1 MEQID
6 GKHPCPVCG
15 RTIFREYDSY
25 DICEF
30 CGWEDNAY
38 QEEHPCAGG
47 GPNSSLYSYR
57 KKYRQKI
64 AADPEYTWAKEC
76 DEQREKKGIFWIA
89 DRKNLQNNE
98 PYLFCIP
105 VDSVGV
111 PCFLT
116 PIPPLNSKHGDN
128 YNHKQTWETYV
139 SAELRQGKTYD
150 YYPRGR
156 VEIKEKGKAKIF
168 LNPDIAT
175 DEIVAYII
183 EKFRLQHRDVKVIVD
198 GSKHYRYS
206 AEEER

>member
-1 MEQID
+1 MEQVD

-25 DICEF
+25 DVCEF

-38 QEEHPCAGG
+38 QEAHPYTGG
-47 GPNSSLYSYR
+47 GPNPSLYSYR

-64 AADPEYTWAKEC
+64 AADPDYTWAKEC
-76 DEQREKKGIFWIA
+76 DEQREKKGIFWIV

-116 PIPPLNSKHGDN
+116 PIPPLNSKHGGN
-128 YNHKQTWETYV
+128 YNHKMTWETYV
-139 SAELRQGKTYD
+139 PAELRRGKPYD

-156 VEIKEKGKAKIF
+156 VEIKEQGKNISQSGHCKGRDHRLYRRKIPF
-168 LNPDIAT
+168 AASRGESDCR
-175 DEIVAYII
+175 
-183 EKFRLQHRDVKVIVD
+183 RLQALSLCGK
-198 GSKHYRYS
+198 G
-206 AEEER
+206 